1 MRQLLDGGADV
12 NKARTVD
19 GYAPFRKEKSFTN
32 AFLVLPHDGS
42 ADSADISLGRGV
54 PFQPIEG
61 PASNTAGRAFSQ
73 CTSEGIGKLGRRS
86 VVTDLSHSIA
96 GTSVNTRAFN
106 QVARQSVC

>member
-1 MRQLLDGGADV
+1 MERAAVGGNGSPSHPSAAAGHV
-12 NKARTVD
+12 AASAHWHV
-19 GYAPFRKEKSFTN
+19 
-32 AFLVLPHDGS
+32 VPHDGS

-86 VVTDLSHSIA
+86 VVIDLSHSIA